1 MGYVRKL
8 RCGKHLAAWQ
18 VIWKNGIFYLIN
30 DTSSGATER
39 KEQFMTSTWKV
50 RAVKASRPENPY
62 PIKMHAG
69 DLIELAGNEDD
80 GWIWCRHPSGKES
93 WVPMSYLS
101 TAGEGHTRTALVDY
115 DATEL
120 PVEVGEVFQAERE
133 ESGWLWC
140 ENTQGQWGWVRV
152 AQVERIDQA

>member
-1 MGYVRKL
+1 MVF
-8 RCGKHLAAWQ
+8 
-18 VIWKNGIFYLIN
+18 VNING
-30 DTSSGATER
+30 TSSGETER

-50 RAVKASRPENPY
+50 RAFKASRPENPD
-62 PIKMHAG
+62 PIKMHTG

-80 GWIWCRHPSGKES
+80 GWIWCRHPTGKES
-93 WVPMSYLS
+93 WVPTSYLS

-140 ENTQGQWGWVRV
+140 ENTQGKWGWVRV